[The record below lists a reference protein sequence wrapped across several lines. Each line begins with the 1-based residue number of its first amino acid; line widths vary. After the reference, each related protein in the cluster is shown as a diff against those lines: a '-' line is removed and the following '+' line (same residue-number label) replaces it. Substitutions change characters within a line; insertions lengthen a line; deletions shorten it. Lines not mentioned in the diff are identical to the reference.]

1 MKNENL
7 KITLNSIIS
16 LLRIFFTT
24 VFSLLTVRYLI
35 SALGVEQYGIY
46 ALVTGVVT
54 ILTFLN
60 SAMTVATQRY
70 LSFYRGNSSKES
82 LSKIFK
88 SSILLHL
95 GIGLILLIV
104 LFLLMNSLIKDMLNI
119 DSKYHESTY
128 YLYYGVVFSIFF
140 NIVSVPFNALL
151 VSHENFRFDA
161 LVLILKALLMFVFS
175 LALHLIDESYRMV
188 AFSAVIFSTSLIV
201 FLCYVIYCRVTYSEC
216 NLNSTIDRSILISMT
231 SFAIWSLYTNL
242 CYVLNTQGINVIIN
256 KFFGASTNAAYGIAF
271 QINGQIKNLSQTLIS
286 AMNPQIMRSEGKSNR
301 ERAVGV
307 SVAASKVGFFLVS
320 LVTIPCFYI
329 LPRLIEIWLGF
340 IPDFVLLFTFFF
352 LFSNLVNQL
361 TVGVTPAIQAV
372 GKIKRFQMVIGTSAL
387 TVLPISYLLLEFD
400 FSITYVLALLVIIEA
415 ITGGMKIYFF
425 SEILSVKKTW
435 YLKNIIVRMV
445 VPFIIANLLLCA
457 VVNFFSIQDEV
468 ILVLLLS
475 SIIYIPLCYIF
486 SLDKSERKEVKS
498 ILLTIF
504 TRFKK
509 RK

>member
-1 MKNENL
+1 MKVL
-7 KITLNSIIS
+7 ITCI
-16 LLRIFFTT
+16 
-24 VFSLLTVRYLI
+24 
-35 SALGVEQYGIY
+35 
-46 ALVTGVVT
+46 
-54 ILTFLN
+54 
-60 SAMTVATQRY
+60 M
-70 LSFYRGNSSKES
+70 
-82 LSKIFK
+82 
-88 SSILLHL
+88 
-95 GIGLILLIV
+95 V
-104 LFLLMNSLIKDMLNI
+104 LFFNI
-119 DSKYHESTY
+119 
-128 YLYYGVVFSIFF
+128 F

-415 ITGGMKIYFF
+415 ITGGMKIYF
-425 SEILSVKKTW
+425 LVK
-435 YLKNIIVRMV
+435 Y
-445 VPFIIANLLLCA
+445 
-457 VVNFFSIQDEV
+457 SQ
-468 ILVLLLS
+468 
-475 SIIYIPLCYIF
+475 
-486 SLDKSERKEVKS
+486 
-498 ILLTIF
+498 
-504 TRFKK
+504 
-509 RK
+509 